1 MSKYDPLARHLR
13 RQTSDTVEMTFR
25 DLELVLRAMLPRSAE
40 RPQWWANEKSETS
53 RHVQSRAWL
62 SAGFDAFL
70 LKGQERVRFVRQT
83 SASRPA
89 SMDA

>member
-1 MSKYDPLARHLR
+1 
-13 RQTSDTVEMTFR
+13 MTFR

-40 RPQWWANEKSETS
+40 RPQWWANENLETT

-70 LKGQERVRFVRQT
+70 VKGQDRVKFARRSSAVR
-83 SASRPA
+83 PDP
-89 SMDA
+89 MDA